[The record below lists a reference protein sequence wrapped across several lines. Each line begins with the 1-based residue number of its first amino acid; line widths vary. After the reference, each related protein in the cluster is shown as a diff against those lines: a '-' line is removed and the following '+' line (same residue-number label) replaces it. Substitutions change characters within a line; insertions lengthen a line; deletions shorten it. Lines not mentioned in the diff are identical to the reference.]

1 MAPRLSGR
9 IAACT
14 LALLVAGAVHGPA
27 ASARPSEVGSQPG
40 AAASEGMGADRTVA
54 RSYRVIAPAYEVN
67 SRGVGYAVWV
77 EQHGNKYAVHGAY
90 QSATGGW
97 AEGRRISNAF
107 AWGGLQGLPG
117 EPDVAV
123 DDRGRAVVVWAQKVG
138 RAVKIYTAKG
148 TKNRWGPPKSIS
160 GNNDLGM
167 YPEVAVSP
175 NGRHALVSW
184 TGNYLT
190 VDAMTLM
197 ASMRTK
203 AGTWARPKRAIPTD
217 ATYKPSTR
225 QPPPVIDNHGTATVA
240 WVEVERVPTPEGQVF
255 LRIQSSTAWRG
266 GAWAPEELYRGVPR
280 AYASNVSLATS
291 PDGELLVAIT
301 IGGSDEQL
309 LTRRRSASGAWAAPV
324 TAYVPSPETNLQA
337 PIAAVGPDGRGVV
350 VQETFIQTGPQ
361 NYASQHLLVL
371 EDALGGGWHAEVVSD
386 PVDTTGIGLEGQP
399 DLAVGPKG
407 DIAVAWRFPTLDPRG
422 LPATVRHRLADG
434 RWLDAR
440 TLGRYSAEPLLA
452 FDARGHLRAL
462 WSKGEWYRD
471 HVNCCHVL
479 KSKPLP

>member
-40 AAASEGMGADRTVA
+40 AAAGEGMGADRTVA

-107 AWGGLQGLPG
+107 AWGGLQGHPG

-148 TKNRWGPPKSIS
+148 TKNRWSPPKSIS

-479 KSKPLP
+479 KWKPLP